1 MKIRRQIKI
10 TIYLV
15 ISFAVVWTFAAVQVA
30 NASSYLPLG
39 ILASDDV
46 IENDVFTTGPLVIID
61 GTVNGDVIVLGNQV
75 QINGTINGSL
85 FVIGQQV
92 VVQGDVA
99 GTTYVGA
106 VSLEL
111 GSGTTLERSLYYIGT
126 SLTTQPDSAIQ
137 RDLNTICLGADLNGT
152 IGRDTRAVIGIQKLI
167 ERVIRLLGVD
177 FLTPGINIRPGAW
190 IPVGAAGSLGSGMLL
205 HLAQDPAPAGTIDT
219 VRLTAWLLERLR
231 DFGILLILGGVLYWL
246 FRKPLNQTAQAL
258 RARPLPALGIGL
270 LVLLITSNIFLV
282 GLLVAGLLFVIGF
295 WLGGLGLWDFT
306 LAFWALTFA
315 ALAFFLAALWF
326 LVAYGT
332 KLIVSYLV
340 GSWLFE
346 KLAPIA
352 SLPPF
357 LGLVI
362 GLLIYVLLR
371 SIPML
376 GWVLGV
382 LVTAWGLGACWL
394 AYRKSVAP
402 AVTE

>member
-1 MKIRRQIKI
+1 MKIRSQIKI

-15 ISFAVVWTFAAVQVA
+15 ISFAVVWTSAAVQVA
-30 NASSYLPLG
+30 NASSHLPLG

-46 IENDVFTTGPLVIID
+46 IENDVFTSGPLVKID

-75 QINGTINGSL
+75 QVNGTINGSL

-190 IPVGAAGSLGSGMLL
+190 IPLGAAGSLASGMLL

-231 DFGILLILGGVLYWL
+231 DFGILLILGGVFYWL